1 MCVLRTFGSDPMQLT
16 LPEDVNLSTIPG
28 IVSEVDKLLK
38 TPAGG
43 DLFVDFSMVRQFNM
57 SGFGMLLRL
66 QKRCKSMGISVKFLN
81 ISEDLSQLY
90 AFANFDEAV
99 DQKTKR
105 PEVRGFFEKIGRNV
119 VWYLRDFLEIM
130 EFLGRIYSQLLKEL
144 FLPKRILWKDTLY
157 YIEMTGVNAIPIVG
171 LISFL
176 LGMIIAFQA
185 SDQLAYFGANI
196 FVVELVSLSMT
207 RELAPLITAII
218 VAGRSGSAFT
228 AEIGTMKV
236 SEEIDAMTVMGLNL
250 TNYLISPKFWA
261 LLISLPLLAFWA
273 DITSLIGGALIA
285 DLKLDVSYFHFIA
298 RLQEKLAIRH
308 VLLGIGKCYVF
319 AAIIAF
325 VGCYRGFKVSSG
337 AASVGRQTTSSVV
350 TSIFFVIIADAGLSV
365 IFTIL
370 DI

>member
-1 MCVLRTFGSDPMQLT
+1 MQLT
-16 LPEDVNLSTIPG
+16 LPENVNLQTIPG
-28 IVSEVDKLLK
+28 IVEEIDRHLK
-38 TPAGG
+38 SPTET
-43 DLFVDFSMVRQFNM
+43 DFFVDFANVKQCNM

-66 QKRCKSMGISVKFLN
+66 KKRCKNQGISLEFLN
-81 ISEDLSQLY
+81 ISSDVQELY
-90 AFANFDEAV
+90 KFANFDDIVEK
-99 DQKTKR
+99 KTTR
-105 PEVRGFFEKIGRNV
+105 PEVRGFLEKIGRNL
-119 VWYLRDFLEIM
+119 VWYTRDFLDIM

-144 FLPKRILWKDTLY
+144 ILPRRILWKDTLY

-171 LISFL
+171 LISLL

-185 SDQLAYFGANI
+185 SGQLEYFGANI

-236 SEEIDAMTVMGLNL
+236 SEEVDAMTVMGLNL

-261 LLISLPLLAFWA
+261 LLVSLPLLAFWA
-273 DITSLIGGALIA
+273 DLTSLIGGALIA
-285 DLKLDVSYFHFIA
+285 NAKLDVSYFHFIA
-298 RLQEKLAIRH
+298 RLQEKLALRH

-325 VGCYRGFKVSSG
+325 VGCYRGFKVTSG
-337 AASVGRQTTSSVV
+337 ASSVGRQTTSSVV